1 MTSLL
6 LNTRKTL
13 LFNNNQPWQKKSGD
27 PDFDV
32 PMGCYDRAE
41 VCELVGIYILNKLS
55 NITDIG
61 SIGLY
66 RDDGLGIFESLSG
79 PQIEREKKNIF
90 KVFKMCG
97 LSIIVTTNITSVD
110 SLDVTFNLN
119 NESYQPFRKPNN
131 ETKYI
136 DISSNHPPQVL
147 KQLQKSIEKRLSE
160 ISSTKQIFE
169 IFDNSKHLYEKALQE
184 SGFKEKLCYQQK
196 DVNAN
201 SNRNKK
207 KRQRKIIW
215 FNPPFSKSV
224 KTNLGKEFFK
234 LLKRHFPKC
243 HKMSKIFNKN
253 TVKLS
258 YSCCRNI
265 SSKISSNN

>member
-1 MTSLL
+1 MMDLVYLKVYLDHKS
-6 LNTRKTL
+6 RK
-13 LFNNNQPWQKKSGD
+13 
-27 PDFDV
+27 
-32 PMGCYDRAE
+32 
-41 VCELVGIYILNKLS
+41 
-55 NITDIG
+55 
-61 SIGLY
+61 
-66 RDDGLGIFESLSG
+66 
-79 PQIEREKKNIF
+79 KKNII
-90 KVFKMCG
+90 KVLKMCG

-110 SLDVTFNLN
+110 FLDITFNSKT
-119 NESYQPFRKPNN
+119 ESYQPFRKPNN
-131 ETKYI
+131 EPKYI
-136 DISSNHPPQVL
+136 DISSNHPSQVL
-147 KQLQKSIEKRLSE
+147 RQLPKSIEKRLSE
-160 ISSTKQIFE
+160 ISSSKE

-207 KRQRKIIW
+207 NHYLKIIS
-215 FNPPFSKSV
+215 FNPPFSKRV
-224 KTNLGKEFFK
+224 KRKLGKEFFK

-265 SSKISSNN
+265 IPKISSNNRRIINLPPTNYGGNCRNRV